1 MRPIAPE
8 KPLACDLR
16 NGNEMRV
23 LVLDE
28 SPERADILRE
38 GLRRAGYEVSASLSS
53 PVSLLATIEHLK
65 PDVIVIDTES
75 PSRDVLEHLVVLT
88 QHTPRPVVMFSS
100 DGAPETIREAV
111 RAGVSAYVVD
121 GLDPNRIRA
130 IIDVA
135 VARFED
141 FQRLRGELAE
151 ANDRLVER
159 KLVERAKGMLM
170 KTRGLDEEAA
180 YRLLRKFAMDRKLKL
195 SQVAQQLID
204 AADLLGA

>member
-1 MRPIAPE
+1 MRFA
-8 KPLACDLR
+8 KR
-16 NGNEMRV
+16 KQMRV
-23 LVLDE
+23 LVVDE
-28 SPERADILRE
+28 TPERADILGE

-53 PVSLLATIEHLK
+53 PVSLLATIEQLK

-75 PSRDVLEHLVVLT
+75 PSRDVLEHVVVLT

-121 GLDPNRIRA
+121 GLDPNRIRT

-141 FQRLRGELAE
+141 FQRLREELAE
-151 ANDRLVER
+151 ANLKLAER
-159 KLVERAKGMLM
+159 KLVERAKGLLM
-170 KTRGLDEEAA
+170 KRRSLDEQAA
-180 YRLLRKFAMDRKLKL
+180 YALLRKFAMDRKLRL
-195 SQVAQQLID
+195 GEVAQQLID

>member
-1 MRPIAPE
+1 
-8 KPLACDLR
+8 
-16 NGNEMRV
+16 MRV
-23 LVLDE
+23 LVVDE

-53 PVSLLATIEHLK
+53 PVALLSSIEQLR

-75 PSRDVLEHLVVLT
+75 PSRDVLEHLVVVT

-100 DGAPETIREAV
+100 DGAPETIRDAL

-121 GLDPNRIRA
+121 GMDPNRIRA

-135 VARFED
+135 VAQFED
-141 FQRLRGELAE
+141 FQRLREELAE
-151 ANDRLVER
+151 ANLKLAER
-159 KLVERAKGMLM
+159 KLIERAKGLLI
-170 KTRGLDEEAA
+170 KHRNLDEHAA
-180 YRLLRKFAMDRKLKL
+180 YALLRKFAMDRKLRVGE
-195 SQVAQQLID
+195 VAQQLID